1 MNLDIFDEWE
11 SDVRSY
17 IRSFPTIFDTARGSL
32 LIDEDGSEFID
43 FFAGAGTLNYGHNN
57 SLLKAAILDYV
68 ERDGII
74 HALDLATRAKRE
86 FIETFRD
93 LVLNPRGLR
102 YKLQFTGPT
111 GTNATEAAI
120 KLARL
125 ATGRTNVIA
134 FTRGYHGLSLGAL
147 ATTAARQYRS
157 AAGVSLGNVTFA
169 PYDGYFGPA
178 ADTIAILAKQLEDPS
193 GGIDPPAAVI
203 VECIQGEGGVNTASP
218 EWLRRLAELAAEHE
232 IPLIVDDIQ
241 AGCGRSGDFFS
252 FEQSGIR
259 PDMVVLSKSLS
270 GYGLPMSL
278 VLISPELDVWE
289 PGGHTGTFR
298 GNNLAFVGATA
309 ALRSYW
315 ADTTFSAETKRKGQ
329 LLHDRL
335 AAMAA
340 RHPGELEVRGRGLFQ
355 GIASLTNRSF
365 AGGVSRE
372 AFEHGVLIETA
383 GPYSE
388 VVKFLPPLTTDDEML
403 LRGVDVV
410 EAAVEAQFAAGPV
423 VGGTSGARRDPRFEP
438 ASS

>member
-1 MNLDIFDEWE
+1 MSLDIFEEWE
-11 SDVRSY
+11 SEVRGY
-17 IRSFPTIFDTARGSL
+17 IRLFPTTFDTARGSL
-32 LIDEDGSEFID
+32 LIGEDGSEYID

-57 SLLKAAILDYV
+57 PLFKQALLDYI

-93 LVLNPRGLR
+93 LVLNPRQLR

-111 GTNATEAAI
+111 GANATEAAI
-120 KLARL
+120 KVARL

-157 AAGVSLGNVTFA
+157 AAGVPLGNVTFA
-169 PYDGYFGPA
+169 PYEGYFGPEV
-178 ADTIAILAKQLEDPS
+178 DTIELLATQLEDPS
-193 GGIDPPAAVI
+193 GGIDKPAAVI
-203 VECIQGEGGVNTASP
+203 VESIQGEGGVNVASP
-218 EWLRRLAELAAEHE
+218 EWLRRLAALAATHE

-259 PDMVVLSKSLS
+259 PDIVVLSKSLS

-309 ALRSYW
+309 ALRNYW
-315 ADTTFSAETKRKGQ
+315 ADDDFSVETKRKGE
-329 LLHDRL
+329 LLQSRL
-335 AAMAA
+335 ATIAA
-340 RHPGELEVRGRGLFQ
+340 RHPGHLVERGRGLFR
-355 GIASLTNRSF
+355 GLASLTDSDF
-365 AGGVSRE
+365 AARVSRQ
-372 AFEHGVLIETA
+372 AFGQGVVIETA
-383 GPYSE
+383 GAYSE
-388 VVKFLPPLTTDDEML
+388 VVKFLPPLTTDDETL
-403 LRGVDVV
+403 LRGINVV
-410 EAAVEAQFAAGPV
+410 EAAVEAQFAA
-423 VGGTSGARRDPRFEP
+423 VG
-438 ASS
+438 

>member
-1 MNLDIFDEWE
+1 MSLDIFEEWE
-11 SDVRSY
+11 SEVRGY
-17 IRSFPTIFDTARGSL
+17 IRLFPTTFDTARGSL
-32 LIDEDGSEFID
+32 LIGEDGSEYID

-57 SLLKAAILDYV
+57 PLFKQALLDYI

-93 LVLNPRGLR
+93 LVLNPRQLR

-111 GTNATEAAI
+111 GANATEAAI
-120 KLARL
+120 KVARL

-157 AAGVSLGNVTFA
+157 AAGVSLDNVTFA
-169 PYDGYFGPA
+169 PYEGYFGPDV
-178 ADTIAILAKQLEDPS
+178 DTIELLARQLEDPS
-193 GGIDPPAAVI
+193 GGIDRPAAVI
-203 VECIQGEGGVNTASP
+203 VESIQGEGGVNVASP
-218 EWLRRLAELAAEHE
+218 EWLRRLAALAAEHE

-259 PDMVVLSKSLS
+259 PDIVVLSKSLS

-309 ALRSYW
+309 ALRNYW
-315 ADTTFSAETKRKGQ
+315 ADEDFSVETKRKGE
-329 LLHDRL
+329 LLQSRL
-335 AAMAA
+335 AAIAA
-340 RHPGELEVRGRGLFQ
+340 RHPGHLVERGRGLFR
-355 GIASLTNRSF
+355 GLASLTDSDF
-365 AGGVSRE
+365 AARVSRE
-372 AFEHGVLIETA
+372 AFGQGVVIETA
-383 GPYSE
+383 GAYSE
-388 VVKFLPPLTTDDEML
+388 VVKFLPPLTTDDETL
-403 LRGVDVV
+403 LRGIDVV
-410 EAAVEAQFAAGPV
+410 EAAVEAQFAAV
-423 VGGTSGARRDPRFEP
+423 R
-438 ASS
+438 

>member
-1 MNLDIFDEWE
+1 MSLDIFEEWE
-11 SDVRSY
+11 SEVRGY
-17 IRSFPTIFDTARGSL
+17 IRLFPTTFDAARGSL
-32 LIDEDGSEFID
+32 LIGEDGSEYID

-57 SLLKAAILDYV
+57 PLLKQALLDYI

-93 LVLNPRGLR
+93 LVLNPRQLR

-111 GTNATEAAI
+111 GANATEAAI
-120 KLARL
+120 KVARL

-157 AAGVSLGNVTFA
+157 AAGVSLDNVTFA
-169 PYDGYFGPA
+169 PYEGYFGPDV
-178 ADTIAILAKQLEDPS
+178 DTIKLLATQLEDPS
-193 GGIDPPAAVI
+193 GGIDRPAAVI
-203 VECIQGEGGVNTASP
+203 VEGIQGEGGVNVASP
-218 EWLRRLAELAAEHE
+218 EWLRRLAALAAAHE

-259 PDMVVLSKSLS
+259 PDIVVLSKSLS

-309 ALRSYW
+309 ALRNYW
-315 ADTTFSAETKRKGQ
+315 ADDDFSVETKRKGE
-329 LLHDRL
+329 LLQSRL
-335 AAMAA
+335 ATIAA
-340 RHPGELEVRGRGLFQ
+340 RHPGHLVERGRGLFR
-355 GIASLTNRSF
+355 GLASLTDTNF
-365 AGGVSRE
+365 AARVSHE
-372 AFEHGVLIETA
+372 AFGRGVVIETA
-383 GPYSE
+383 GAYSE
-388 VVKFLPPLTTDDEML
+388 VVKFLPPLTTDDETL
-403 LRGVDVV
+403 LRGLDVV
-410 EAAVEAQFAAGPV
+410 EAAVEAQFAAV
-423 VGGTSGARRDPRFEP
+423 R
-438 ASS
+438 

>member
-1 MNLDIFDEWE
+1 MAMNLDVFDEWE

-17 IRSFPTIFDTARGSL
+17 IRSFPTTFDIARGSL
-32 LIDEDGSEFID
+32 LIDEDGSEYID

-57 SLLKAAILDYV
+57 PLLKQSLLEYI

-74 HALDLATRAKRE
+74 HALDLATMAKRD

-93 LVLNPRGLR
+93 LILNPRGLR

-111 GTNATEAAI
+111 GANATEAAI

-147 ATTAARQYRS
+147 ATTAARQYRT
-157 AAGVSLGNVTFA
+157 AAGVSLGDVTFA
-169 PYDGYFGPA
+169 PYEGYFGA
-178 ADTIAILAKQLEDPS
+178 DVDTIAQLAKQLEDPS
-193 GGIDPPAAVI
+193 GGIDLPAAVI
-203 VECIQGEGGVNTASP
+203 VECIQGEGGVNAASP
-218 EWLRRLAELAAEHE
+218 EWLRRLAELTAAHQ

-252 FEQSGIR
+252 FEQAGIR
-259 PDMVVLSKSLS
+259 PDLVVLSKSLS

-309 ALRSYW
+309 ALRAYW
-315 ADTTFSAETKRKGQ
+315 ADATFSAETNRKGA
-329 LLHDRL
+329 LLRERL
-335 AAMAA
+335 VAIAE

-355 GIASLTNRSF
+355 GIASLTDRSF
-365 AGGVSRE
+365 ASGVSRD

-383 GPYSE
+383 GAYSE
-388 VVKFLPPLTTDDEML
+388 VVKFLPPLTTDDATL

-410 EAAVEAQFAAGPV
+410 EAAVEAQFAAV
-423 VGGTSGARRDPRFEP
+423 R
-438 ASS
+438 

>member
-1 MNLDIFDEWE
+1 MSLDIFEEWE
-11 SDVRSY
+11 SEVRGY
-17 IRSFPTIFDTARGSL
+17 IRLFPTTFDTARGSL
-32 LIDEDGSEFID
+32 LIGEDGSEYID

-57 SLLKAAILDYV
+57 PLFKQALLDYI

-93 LVLNPRGLR
+93 LVLNPRQLR

-111 GTNATEAAI
+111 GANATEAAI
-120 KLARL
+120 KVARL

-157 AAGVSLGNVTFA
+157 AAGVPLDNVTFA
-169 PYDGYFGPA
+169 PYEGYFGPDV
-178 ADTIAILAKQLEDPS
+178 DTIKLLATQLEDPS
-193 GGIDPPAAVI
+193 GGIDRPAAVI
-203 VECIQGEGGVNTASP
+203 VEGIQGEGGVNVASP
-218 EWLRRLAELAAEHE
+218 EWLRRLAALAAAHE

-259 PDMVVLSKSLS
+259 PDIVVLSKSLS

-309 ALRSYW
+309 ALRNYW
-315 ADTTFSAETKRKGQ
+315 ADDDFSVETKRKGE
-329 LLHDRL
+329 LLQSRL
-335 AAMAA
+335 ATIAA
-340 RHPGELEVRGRGLFQ
+340 RHPGHLVERGRGLFR
-355 GIASLTNRSF
+355 GLASLTDTNF
-365 AGGVSRE
+365 AARVSHE
-372 AFEHGVLIETA
+372 AFGRGVVIETA
-383 GPYSE
+383 GAYSE
-388 VVKFLPPLTTDDEML
+388 VVKFLPPLTTDDETL
-403 LRGVDVV
+403 LRGIDVV
-410 EAAVEAQFAAGPV
+410 EAAVEAQFAAV
-423 VGGTSGARRDPRFEP
+423 R
-438 ASS
+438 

>member
-1 MNLDIFDEWE
+1 MSLDIFEEWE
-11 SDVRSY
+11 SEVRGY
-17 IRSFPTIFDTARGSL
+17 IRLFPTTFDTARGSL
-32 LIDEDGSEFID
+32 LIGEDGSEYID

-57 SLLKAAILDYV
+57 PLFKQALLDYI

-93 LVLNPRGLR
+93 LVLNPRQLR

-111 GTNATEAAI
+111 GANATEAAI
-120 KLARL
+120 KVARL

-169 PYDGYFGPA
+169 PYEGYFGPDV
-178 ADTIAILAKQLEDPS
+178 DTIELLATQLEDPS
-193 GGIDPPAAVI
+193 GGIDRPAAVI
-203 VECIQGEGGVNTASP
+203 VESIQGEGGVNVASP
-218 EWLRRLAELAAEHE
+218 EWLRRLAALAAAHE

-259 PDMVVLSKSLS
+259 PDIVVLSKSLS

-309 ALRSYW
+309 ALRNYW
-315 ADTTFSAETKRKGQ
+315 ADDDFSVETKRKGE
-329 LLHDRL
+329 LLQSRL
-335 AAMAA
+335 ATIAA
-340 RHPGELEVRGRGLFQ
+340 RHPGHLVERGRGLFR
-355 GIASLTNRSF
+355 GLASLTDSDF
-365 AGGVSRE
+365 AARVSRQ
-372 AFEHGVLIETA
+372 AFGQGVVIETA
-383 GPYSE
+383 GAYSE
-388 VVKFLPPLTTDDEML
+388 VVKFLPPLTTDDETL
-403 LRGVDVV
+403 LRGIDVV
-410 EAAVEAQFAAGPV
+410 EAAVEAQFAA
-423 VGGTSGARRDPRFEP
+423 VG
-438 ASS
+438 

>member
-1 MNLDIFDEWE
+1 MSLDIFEEWE
-11 SDVRSY
+11 SEVRGY
-17 IRSFPTIFDTARGSL
+17 IRLFPTTFDTARGSL
-32 LIDEDGSEFID
+32 LIGEDGSEYID

-57 SLLKAAILDYV
+57 PLFKQALLDYI

-93 LVLNPRGLR
+93 LVLNPRQLR

-111 GTNATEAAI
+111 GANATEAAI
-120 KLARL
+120 KVARL

-169 PYDGYFGPA
+169 PYEGYFGPDV
-178 ADTIAILAKQLEDPS
+178 DTIELLATQLEDPS
-193 GGIDPPAAVI
+193 GGIDRPAAVI
-203 VECIQGEGGVNTASP
+203 VESIQGEGGVNVASP
-218 EWLRRLAELAAEHE
+218 EWLRRLAALAAAHE

-259 PDMVVLSKSLS
+259 PDIVVLSKSLS

-309 ALRSYW
+309 ALRNYW
-315 ADTTFSAETKRKGQ
+315 ADDDFSVETKRKGE
-329 LLHDRL
+329 LLQSRL
-335 AAMAA
+335 ATIAA
-340 RHPGELEVRGRGLFQ
+340 RHPGHLVERGRGLFR
-355 GIASLTNRSF
+355 GLASLTDSDF
-365 AGGVSRE
+365 AARVSRE
-372 AFEHGVLIETA
+372 AFGQGVVIETA
-383 GPYSE
+383 GAYSE
-388 VVKFLPPLTTDDEML
+388 VVKFLPPLTTDDETL
-403 LRGVDVV
+403 LRGIDVV
-410 EAAVEAQFAAGPV
+410 EAAVEAQFAAV
-423 VGGTSGARRDPRFEP
+423 R
-438 ASS
+438 

>member
-1 MNLDIFDEWE
+1 MSLDIFEEWE
-11 SDVRSY
+11 SEVRGY
-17 IRSFPTIFDTARGSL
+17 IRLFPTTFDTARGSL
-32 LIDEDGSEFID
+32 LIGEDGSEYID

-57 SLLKAAILDYV
+57 PLFKQALLDYI

-93 LVLNPRGLR
+93 LVLNPRQLR

-111 GTNATEAAI
+111 GANATEAAI
-120 KLARL
+120 KVARL

-157 AAGVSLGNVTFA
+157 AAGVPLDNVTFA
-169 PYDGYFGPA
+169 PYEGYFGPEV
-178 ADTIAILAKQLEDPS
+178 DTIELLATQLEDPS
-193 GGIDPPAAVI
+193 GGIDRPAAVI
-203 VECIQGEGGVNTASP
+203 VESIQGEGGVNVASP
-218 EWLRRLAELAAEHE
+218 EWLRRLAALVAAHE

-252 FEQSGIR
+252 FEESGIR
-259 PDMVVLSKSLS
+259 PDIVVLSKSLS

-309 ALRSYW
+309 ALRNYW
-315 ADTTFSAETKRKGQ
+315 ADDDFGDETKRKGE
-329 LLHDRL
+329 LLQSRL
-335 AAMAA
+335 ATIAA
-340 RHPGELEVRGRGLFQ
+340 RHPGHLVERGRGLFR
-355 GIASLTNRSF
+355 GLASLTDSTF
-365 AGGVSRE
+365 AARVSHE
-372 AFEHGVLIETA
+372 AFGRGVVIETA
-383 GPYSE
+383 GAYSE
-388 VVKFLPPLTTDDEML
+388 VVKFLPPLTTDDETL
-403 LRGVDVV
+403 LRGIDVV
-410 EAAVEAQFAAGPV
+410 EAAVEAQFAAV
-423 VGGTSGARRDPRFEP
+423 R
-438 ASS
+438 